1 MARRR
6 RKNSA
11 QKLVGLATSGM
22 PAPIRNVAS
31 SRLGSFVLMI
41 GIPVLLALGIL
52 QVSWNG
58 WRPTLSVNRE
68 RAQEVGDEVREQV
81 NKETDGLI
89 DKWSDEW
96 RGDEREQMIDRAR
109 DFGQKITNG
118 LQEGAGPE
126 GSPQPWRPGIL
137 NPENQSG
144 QTGTSGNRFL
154 NLPQPQFNSP
164 SLPQPGQQPSG
175 YPQPNYPQ
183 PGYQAPGY
191 QPPAY
196 SPPGYTQPAAPQP
209 GSQYPSATTGRP
221 GRY

>member
-31 SRLGSFVLMI
+31 SKLGSFLLMI
-41 GIPVLLALGIL
+41 GLPILLALGIV
-52 QVSWNG
+52 QISWNG
-58 WRPTLSVNRE
+58 WRPTLSVNRD

-96 RGDEREQMIDRAR
+96 RGDEREQMIDRVR
-109 DFGQKITNG
+109 QFGRQVTDGTEKI
-118 LQEGAGPE
+118 A
-126 GSPQPWRPGIL
+126 PQDWRPGIL
-137 NPENQSG
+137 NPENHPTEQAAP
-144 QTGTSGNRFL
+144 GNRFP
-154 NLPQPQFNSP
+154 NLPQPQF
-164 SLPQPGQQPSG
+164 QQPVI
-175 YPQPNYPQ
+175 QQ
-183 PGYQAPGY
+183 PGYQAPAGY
-191 QPPAY
+191 QPPTF
-196 SPPGYTQPAAPQP
+196 SPPFSPQPSAPQP
-209 GSQYPSATTGRP
+209 GPTYPSATNGRP